1 MWNDDYMEK
10 TAEILK
16 KINDDNDS
24 QWMIVTI
31 DSDSGE
37 STTPERDEI
46 FEMYNFSR
54 DYKGTPLPRSTY
66 IGKIPSLDAEEPII
80 EEIWQK
86 LKVAGLAPRR
96 ICGGIINEPLIIRS
110 PDDPD

>member
-1 MWNDDYMEK
+1 MDETMERA
-10 TAEILK
+10 AEIIRR
-16 KINDDNDS
+16 INDENDS

-66 IGKIPSLDAEEPII
+66 IGKIPSLDARELVI

>member
-1 MWNDDYMEK
+1 MDETMERA
-10 TAEILK
+10 AEIIRR
-16 KINDDNDS
+16 INDENDS

-31 DSDSGE
+31 DSDSEE

-96 ICGGIINEPLIIRS
+96 ICGGIINETLIIRS
-110 PDDPD
+110 LDDPD